1 MAKKV
6 NTAPKIN
13 SNIFS
18 KVTNLK
24 KESNA
29 PETKAAPKAEAK
41 VETKIEPK
49 SKNIVAKE
57 VIADKKEETT
67 GLTAVN
73 IFLNKEDKRQL
84 KILLADKDLK
94 QKEYLTDVVRAA
106 LRKAGY

>member
-29 PETKAAPKAEAK
+29 PETKAAPKEEVK
-41 VETKIEPK
+41 IETKIEPK
-49 SKNIVAKE
+49 SKNVVAKE
-57 VIADKKEETT
+57 IVAEKEETA